1 MWLAPTA
8 VWCRTW
14 LTASP
19 PWRRWGVVYSETACH
34 HLRGGDFGGV
44 LSLRACRRRPG
55 RRNTRFRTAAT
66 AYRGGGNVRLR
77 SSSPPSAEIAL
88 CGALVIVIVSA
99 VGGGACAALRRG
111 IISFIGPMGHFEAY
125 GDRCWLQG
133 VYFWHTFSLYIAL
146 TRHNCVV
153 PGYDRARHAVAF

>member
-88 CGALVIVIVSA
+88 CGALVIVSA
-99 VGGGACAALRRG
+99 VGGDSVVWRSCHRLRRRRRGGRCAAPWDYLFYRANRANG
-111 IISFIGPMGHFEAY
+111 ANGHFDCKDS
-125 GDRCWLQG
+125 GW
-133 VYFWHTFSLYIAL
+133 
-146 TRHNCVV
+146 
-153 PGYDRARHAVAF
+153 